1 MVWGVIWEWETDMPT
16 TETLL
21 SLADICAAFAG
32 FAALVSV
39 LRHNSDQLG
48 GAIHDLLRLRL
59 VISSA
64 VAGVVS
70 ALLPV
75 GLAGFGIETSLLWR
89 LAAAAF
95 LVLDNGIIISFA
107 RTYSPVREVIE
118 PDRLAVSV
126 VSMLEVV
133 EQSCLVAVVAGL
145 SISNA
150 PALYVTALIANIS
163 QAGFIFV
170 RFVGSTFRHENQ
182 FDEHLA

>member
-1 MVWGVIWEWETDMPT
+1 MPT

-21 SLADICAAFAG
+21 SLAEICAAFAG
-32 FAALVSV
+32 FAALVSA
-39 LRHNSDQLG
+39 LRRNSDQLG
-48 GAIHDLLRLRL
+48 SAIHDLLRLRL

-64 VAGVVS
+64 VAGVVA

-75 GLAGFGIETSLLWR
+75 GIAGFGVEASLLWR
-89 LAAAAF
+89 LAAVAF
-95 LVLDNGIIISFA
+95 LVFDYGIIISFA
-107 RTYSPVREVIE
+107 RAYSPVREVIE

-126 VSMLEVV
+126 VSILEVV
-133 EQSCLVAVVAGL
+133 EQSCLVVVVAGL
-145 SISNA
+145 SIDNA

-182 FDEHLA
+182 LDDHVA

>member
-1 MVWGVIWEWETDMPT
+1 MPP

-21 SLADICAAFAG
+21 SLAEICAAFAG
-32 FAALVSV
+32 FAALVSA
-39 LRHNSDQLG
+39 LRRNSDQVG

-64 VAGVVS
+64 VAGVVA

-75 GLAGFGIETSLLWR
+75 GIAEFGVDPSLLWR

-95 LVLDNGIIISFA
+95 LVFDNGIIISFA
-107 RTYSPVREVIE
+107 RAYRPVRGVIE
-118 PDRLAVSV
+118 PDRLAVAV

-133 EQSCLVAVVAGL
+133 EQSCLVAVVAGV
-145 SISNA
+145 SIDNA
-150 PALYVTALIANIS
+150 SALYITALIANIS

-170 RFVGSTFRHENQ
+170 RFVGSTFSHEHHI
-182 FDEHLA
+182 DEQIG